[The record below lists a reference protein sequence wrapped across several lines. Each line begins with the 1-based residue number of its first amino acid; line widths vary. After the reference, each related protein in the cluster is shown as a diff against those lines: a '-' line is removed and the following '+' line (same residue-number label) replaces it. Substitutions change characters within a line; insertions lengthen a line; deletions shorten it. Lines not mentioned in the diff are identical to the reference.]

1 MSEDITIELDSDL
14 IDKIA
19 VHSIKR
25 LVENF
30 QEDIETRKNG
40 KATAGFFHANK
51 RKDIAEMNRHIAALR
66 LLLEYYGEEG
76 ASE

>member
-1 MSEDITIELDSDL
+1 MSEDITIDLDANL

-40 KATAGFFHANK
+40 KATAGFFYANK
-51 RKDIAEMNRHIAALR
+51 RKDIAEMKRHLDALR
-66 LLLEYYGEEG
+66 LLLEYYGEDG